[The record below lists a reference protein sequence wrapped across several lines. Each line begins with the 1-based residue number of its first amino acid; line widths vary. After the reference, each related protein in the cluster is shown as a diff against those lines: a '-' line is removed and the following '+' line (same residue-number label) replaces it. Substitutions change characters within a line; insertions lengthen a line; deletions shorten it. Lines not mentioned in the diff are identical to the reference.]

1 MTTKTSIQ
9 RALVCAPLLPEFD
22 RESGSRRIF
31 HLIEFLR
38 EAGCAVSFVA
48 ENPVHGDE
56 RYVRLLQQ
64 RQVAVYRG
72 FGSQTTEL
80 FKHGRFDLA
89 IFAFWHLAEAQME
102 TLRRV
107 SPETRVLVDA
117 IDLHWLREARQAFLD
132 DSNGSVKQLD
142 SYFAS
147 KMVRELNT
155 YAVADGVLTVSEK
168 EAQIINDLLG
178 DRACAHTVPD
188 YENGSTSSVPF
199 GERRGIVFVGN
210 FRHDPNLDAVNFLC
224 EDIVPR
230 LDPELLAEHP
240 VYIVGNEPTDEV
252 LKYGRDSEFVH
263 VLGWVPSLLPY
274 LHYSR
279 VSVVPVRYG
288 AGTKRKLLQ
297 AITAGTPVVSTGMGV
312 EGLSLKPGRHLLI
325 ADEAAQFAQHIERLL
340 RDSSTWDRLARQG
353 RDQVLKLHGQET
365 VRSRFFHALE
375 TVVDKP
381 SGGVEA
387 RKEQA
392 SRIKELLP
400 EIVPAGSC
408 VLVVSDGDEDLLDL
422 PGRDAWHFPGGSRKS
437 YEPVEPR
444 DGGEAIEWLEKLRH
458 KGGRYLL
465 LPATGFWWLKQY
477 PDFTDHL
484 AERYKRV
491 WADETCVVYRLSR
504 RHKKSKPKKV
514 SKGSKS
520 PTDSHRATEN
530 GSPLRS

>member
-1 MTTKTSIQ
+1 MTTETPIK

-22 RESGSRRIF
+22 RESGSRRVF

-38 EAGCAVSFVA
+38 DAGCAVSFVA

-72 FGSQTTEL
+72 FGSQTTDL
-80 FKHGRFDLA
+80 FKMGRFDLA

-107 SPETRVLVDA
+107 SPDTRILVDA
-117 IDLHWLREARQAFLD
+117 IDLHWLREARQRFLD
-132 DSNGSVKQLD
+132 GSNGSVKKLD
-142 SYFAS
+142 SRFAS

-188 YENGSTSSVPF
+188 YENGMTSGVPF
-199 GERRGIVFVGN
+199 GDRRGILFIGN
-210 FRHDPNLDAVNFLC
+210 FRHDPNLDAVSFLC
-224 EDIVPR
+224 EDILPR
-230 LDPELLAEHP
+230 LDPALLAEHP
-240 VYIVGNEPTDEV
+240 IYIVGNEPTEDV
-252 LKYGRDSEFVH
+252 LKYARESEFVH
-263 VLGWVPSLLPY
+263 VLGWVPSLQPY
-274 LHYSR
+274 LQSSR

-297 AITAGTPVVSTGMGV
+297 AITAGTPVVSTSMGV
-312 EGLSLKPGRHLLI
+312 EGLSLKHGRHLLI
-325 ADEAAQFAQHIERLL
+325 ADDAARFAGQIERLI
-340 RDSSTWDRLARQG
+340 RDSKTWKRLASQG
-353 RDQVLKLHGQET
+353 ADQVLKLHGQET
-365 VRSRFFHALE
+365 VRARFLEALE
-375 TVVDKP
+375 TVLESP
-381 SGGVEA
+381 SGGIEA
-387 RKEQA
+387 RQEQA
-392 SRIKELLP
+392 DRIKELTP

-408 VLVVSDGDEDLLDL
+408 VLVVSDGDQDLLDL
-422 PGRDAWHFPGGSRKS
+422 AGRDAWHFPGGNRKP
-437 YEPVEPR
+437 YEGADPR
-444 DGGEAIEWLEKLRH
+444 DSAEAIEWLEKLRH

-465 LPATGFWWLKQY
+465 FPATGFWWFKHY
-477 PDFTDHL
+477 PEFADHL
-484 AERYKRV
+484 GERYKRV

-514 SKGSKS
+514 SKSSK
-520 PTDSHRATEN
+520 DSGDNHSHHEKASSTH
-530 GSPLRS
+530 S